1 VGLQF
6 NKCSLYDELFWSNK
20 GLTKGKKTPKL
31 SLSFYFSIP
40 PESNQNRSFHPL
52 PSVFS
57 LFWAQVF
64 GHLFLSWFWTG

>member
-20 GLTKGKKTPKL
+20 GLTKGKKPQNSPFL
-31 SLSFYFSIP
+31 FISASHHP
-40 PESNQNRSFHPL
+40 NQNRSFHPL